1 MKQRFLLH
9 VFSLLLFSHNSFA
22 QSFVLTE
29 SNLAQSLGISKKE
42 MEAQSK
48 QIARY
53 LAGDTSLIRKCKT
66 NNSDKLQSLCDFIL
80 ALESARE
87 DEEEKKPSSS
97 KKVSYLSAPARLSEK
112 TFYRAQRSNP
122 GELLDLMKNNSVQE
136 VMGWLPKL
144 LVMEGCP
151 QNLLV
156 ASLRMYEVALPSEK
170 AKASLEVGYRRAQHC
185 LRENDPYYELTHQ
198 RQGLLRYH
206 WGDKVGA
213 IQSLKLALKSD
224 QQKAKDAT
232 LFWIGYMEDSPKVKR
247 VYWDHLINEFPLSFH
262 SLSAAKLMG
271 KDPYEQFVE
280 KPLLKPQ
287 RVASENASQLSI
299 KWLEAL
305 YMYNEAKTAVRL
317 SYRISRRFNKNLSP
331 ANLAYIAALA
341 DRYGLPGEAM
351 QLSIFLTKRNPEI
364 INSQTLKYIYPTPYE
379 KTFARLAKQ
388 VDPLL
393 TFSVAKQESA
403 FNPYAR
409 SPANARGLLQIL
421 PSTAK
426 MYEPKS
432 PKFLYDIDTN
442 VEVGG
447 KILAD
452 LLTRLGRTDYALA
465 AYNAG
470 FHRVENWK
478 KRYSTDNGILF
489 IDLIPYSET
498 RGYVANVL
506 RNHYWYTSLYGNS
519 KGTYR

>member
-9 VFSLLLFSHNSFA
+9 VFGLFLFSQNIFA
-22 QSFVLTE
+22 QNFVLTE

-42 MEAQSK
+42 MESQAK

-53 LAGDTSLIRKCKT
+53 IAGDNSLLRKCKT

-80 ALESARE
+80 ALDSARE
-87 DEEEKKPSSS
+87 DEKKSTSTLKTSYKPTPS
-97 KKVSYLSAPARLSEK
+97 RLNEK
-112 TFYRAQRSNP
+112 TFYQAQRAQP
-122 GELLDLMKNNSVQE
+122 GELLELMKNYSAQE
-136 VMGWLPKL
+136 VMSWLPKL
-144 LVMEGCP
+144 LVMDACP
-151 QNLLV
+151 QNLLI

-170 AKASLEVGYRRAQHC
+170 AQASLEVGYRRVSRC
-185 LRENDPYYELTHQ
+185 LKESDPYYELTHQ
-198 RQGLLRYH
+198 RQGLLRYY

-224 QQKAKDAT
+224 QQKSKDAT
-232 LFWIGYMEDSPKVKR
+232 LFWIGFIEDSPKVKK
-247 VYWDHLINEFPLSFH
+247 VYWDHLQQEFPLSFH
-262 SLSAAKLMG
+262 SLSAAKHMG
-271 KDPYEQFVE
+271 KDPYEQFV
-280 KPLLKPQ
+280 KRPLLKPQ
-287 RVASENASQLSI
+287 RIASENASQLSI

-305 YMYNEAKTAVRL
+305 YMYNEAKNAVRL
-317 SYRISRRFNKNLSP
+317 SYRITKRFNKNLSP

-341 DRYGLPGEAM
+341 DKYGLPGEAM
-351 QLSIFLTKRNPEI
+351 QLSIYLTKQNPEI
-364 INSQTLKYIYPTPYE
+364 INTQTLKYIYPTPYE

-426 MYEPKS
+426 IYEPKS
-432 PKFLYDIDTN
+432 HKFLYDIDTN

-452 LLTRLGRTDYALA
+452 LIARLGRTDHALA

-470 FHRVENWK
+470 FNRVENWK
-478 KRYSTDNGILF
+478 KRYTTDNGILF